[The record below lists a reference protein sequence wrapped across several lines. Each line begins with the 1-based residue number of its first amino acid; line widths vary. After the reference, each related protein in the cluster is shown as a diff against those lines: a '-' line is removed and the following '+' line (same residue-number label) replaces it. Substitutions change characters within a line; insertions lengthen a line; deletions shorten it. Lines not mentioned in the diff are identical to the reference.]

1 MISKLR
7 IGVLVIILNFF
18 ASVATTWGQVENPS
32 LLQMAVPSLNIAPD
46 ARGGGMGDMGAAT
59 LPDINSQYWNA
70 AKYAFMGSK
79 AGVSLSYTPWLRK
92 LVNDVALVNMTGYY
106 KLGNSDLQAISASLR
121 YFSLGEVRI
130 WENIGDI
137 PIGMNP
143 YEMAFDVAYSR
154 KLSESY
160 SMAVTLRYIRSDM
173 GTDQNEESNAGNAFS
188 ADISGYLEKYVLMG
202 NAEALWSF
210 GFNLSNIGSKISY
223 KGNSFP

>member
-1 MISKLR
+1 MISKFR

-18 ASVATTWGQVENPS
+18 ASVAMIWGQVENPS

-121 YFSLGEVRI
+121 YFSLGEVNI
-130 WENIGDI
+130 WENIGEV
-137 PIGMNP
+137 PYGLNP

-173 GTDQNEESNAGNAFS
+173 GTDQNDESNAGNAFS
-188 ADISGYLEKYVLMG
+188 ADISGYLEKICADG
-202 NAEALWSF
+202 
-210 GFNLSNIGSKISY
+210 
-223 KGNSFP
+223 

>member
-18 ASVATTWGQVENPS
+18 ASVAMIWGQVENPS

-106 KLGNSDLQAISASLR
+106 
-121 YFSLGEVRI
+121 
-130 WENIGDI
+130 
-137 PIGMNP
+137 
-143 YEMAFDVAYSR
+143 
-154 KLSESY
+154 
-160 SMAVTLRYIRSDM
+160 
-173 GTDQNEESNAGNAFS
+173 
-188 ADISGYLEKYVLMG
+188 
-202 NAEALWSF
+202 
-210 GFNLSNIGSKISY
+210 
-223 KGNSFP
+223 

>member
-92 LVNDVALVNMTGYY
+92 LVDDIDLASLTAYY
-106 KLGNSDLQAISASLR
+106 KIGERQAVSGSIR
-121 YFSLGEVRI
+121 YFSLGDISLFNESG
-130 WENIGDI
+130 ENIS
-137 PIGMNP
+137 NLLV
-143 YEMAFDVAYSR
+143 F
-154 KLSESY
+154 KH
-160 SMAVTLRYIRSDM
+160 SMLLCFFNI
-173 GTDQNEESNAGNAFS
+173 QN
-188 ADISGYLEKYVLMG
+188 LTT
-202 NAEALWSF
+202 
-210 GFNLSNIGSKISY
+210 
-223 KGNSFP
+223 